1 MSTEYKDFDDIR
13 DWNGECILPR
23 RVTIETIFGCNASCR
38 MCPINLPTSRKKGV
52 MPLKLFYK
60 IIDEFEPY
68 RDRLRMMDLFGLGE
82 PLLDPYIIERIRYVK
97 NKGFKNLAI
106 STNADLLTF
115 EKQDALLGA
124 GIDTVLISI
133 DGTTKEV
140 HEGIRRG
147 VKFERI
153 VENVQSLIRKRDVG
167 GFATRFVIRFIKQ
180 KDNQHQLD
188 DFIRFWESKIS
199 KDKRDFVAVYN
210 LHSWG
215 GEMLRKQEI
224 LGATLYDKAIEES
237 PCHHIFYTMNI
248 LADGTVPLCSEDVVR
263 ARHNFGNVNEQSCLE
278 AFNSP
283 KFGNVRRLHVQG
295 NKRTIEPCKECTVLY
310 SEVSRK
316 VGAN

>member
-1 MSTEYKDFDDIR
+1 MSKEYKDFDDIR
-13 DWNGECILPR
+13 DWNGERILPR

-52 MPLKLFYK
+52 MPLELFYK

-68 RDRLRMMDLFGLGE
+68 RDHLNMMDLFGLGE

-115 EKQDALLGA
+115 EKQDALLEA
-124 GIDTVLISI
+124 DIDTILISI
-133 DGTTKEV
+133 DGTTKEI

-147 VKFERI
+147 VKFERV
-153 VENVQSLIRKRDVG
+153 VENVQSLIRKRDASR
-167 GFATRFVIRFIKQ
+167 FLTRFVIRFIKQ

-188 DFIRFWESKIS
+188 DFIKFWELKLS

-215 GEMLRKQEI
+215 GEMCSKKDI
-224 LGATLYDKAIEES
+224 LGATPYDKAIEES
-237 PCHHIFYTMNI
+237 PCHHMFYTMNI

-263 ARHNFGNVNEQSCLE
+263 VIHNSGNVKEQFCLDV
-278 AFNSP
+278 FNS
-283 KFGNVRRLHVQG
+283 KEFLDVRRLHVQG

-316 VGAN
+316 VNS